1 MTLEQARDSYR
12 RHNTRGLHTP
22 RLRLKPKASRSGHVD
37 GAWWPRSD
45 DLTTELPDL
54 IAVLSFRLG
63 AVDRVTYNLDEWAS
77 APVELAS
84 GEHAV
89 HLDGHHRQP
98 PHTVEVQD
106 TNRNK
111 MVLLVVPLQTE
122 PRPRTRH
129 RDGSRSAEQLLNCRH
144 PARHQ
149 RAGQGQPHTSNCRT
163 RALGFTGSRTKR

>member
-1 MTLEQARDSYR
+1 MTLEQGGDSHR

-63 AVDRVTYNLDEWAS
+63 AVDRVAYNLDEWAS
-77 APVELAS
+77 APVELAI
-84 GEHAV
+84 GGYAV
-89 HLDGHHRQP
+89 HLDGHHCQP

-122 PRPRTRH
+122 PDHAHAIVMAAAAPNNSSTVDALLDISEQD
-129 RDGSRSAEQLLNCRH
+129 RDS
-144 PARHQ
+144 
-149 RAGQGQPHTSNCRT
+149 RT
-163 RALGFTGSRTKR
+163 RATAAHGHWDSRAAGPKR